1 MTQIEGHNK
10 ELLSQNN
17 SINTKKRILLIFL
30 FQNFMKVDM
39 KNSKKFILK
48 KYIYKKLLINRKLE

>member
-48 KYIYKKLLINRKLE
+48 KYIYKIIDK